1 MSFNLP
7 EGATESFMLAF
18 VEMDKFLKDMR
29 SKNYSEISD
38 YLLECGIRFLKESI
52 KSMTISVND
61 EGRSEKNKEWLRDEI
76 RQSQEELKEYCEI
89 KKMKNAINSGG
100 K

>member
-1 MSFNLP
+1 
-7 EGATESFMLAF
+7 
-18 VEMDKFLKDMR
+18 
-29 SKNYSEISD
+29 
-38 YLLECGIRFLKESI
+38 
-52 KSMTISVND
+52 MTISVND